1 MTKKLPPGAED
12 AAHAGFATDAPA
24 KAKSTPSKSTL
35 KVRKIGNSL
44 GVVLPKAVLAKLGV
58 GEGDALLVSDI
69 PDGVALSAHDDAVAR
84 QVEIG
89 RDLMKRYRNA
99 LRELAK

>member
-1 MTKKLPPGAED
+1 MTDETKKPQGVADSEQHNFQ
-12 AAHAGFATDAPA
+12 AQAPA
-24 KAKSTPSKSTL
+24 KPAGRTL

-44 GVVLPKAVLAKLGV
+44 GVVLPKDVLAKLNV
-58 GEGDALLVSDI
+58 EEGAELTVTET
-69 PDGVALSAHDDAVAR
+69 PDGLILSAYDDEVAR
-84 QVEIG
+84 QIEIG

>member
-1 MTKKLPPGAED
+1 MTDETKKPKGVRDVETPYE
-12 AAHAGFATDAPA
+12 APA
-24 KAKSTPSKSTL
+24 AKRAGRTL

-44 GVVLPKAVLAKLGV
+44 GVVLPKDVLAQLNV
-58 GEGDALLVSDI
+58 EEGAELTVTET
-69 PDGVALSAHDDAVAR
+69 PDGVILSAYNDEVAR
-84 QVEIG
+84 QIEIG

>member
-1 MTKKLPPGAED
+1 MSDKTKKPQGVQDAEGHD
-12 AAHAGFATDAPA
+12 FQAPAPA
-24 KAKSTPSKSTL
+24 KLAGRTL

-44 GVVLPKAVLAKLGV
+44 GVVLPKDVLAKLGL
-58 GEGDALLVSDI
+58 GEGGELTVTET
-69 PDGVALSAHDDAVAR
+69 PDGIALTAFDDEVAR
-84 QVEIG
+84 QIEIG